1 VKSKIINLLI
11 PNSFRTRVILLTI
24 FASFFTLL
32 VTIILSYGY
41 SKRFLT
47 ETVNNSIKQN
57 ISILNIKLGEAI
69 IYKDIYTMFTIV
81 ESIQNS
87 SDYLKNVY
95 LFDKNMDYITDALA
109 LRKYPE
115 KIEKDNLIRF
125 PITIGDNQ
133 GVAGYIV
140 YEINP
145 DYIVAVAT
153 KDSLKI
159 AISEILTFI
168 FLLIVVIFFTN
179 LLITPMKVL
188 NEHVQKMDLSN
199 LTGDIKLPWYAS
211 KEVRDIAT
219 NLTDISKRLSDAI
232 DKNMEQEK
240 KIMAN
245 AKMASIGMMSSG
257 LAHELKNPAMTVLLL
272 AQTLSKELDEKYLKD
287 TEYLIRETNKIVKI
301 VNEFLAIA
309 KPVSINKSNVKV
321 SEIQKVLEDYIY
333 INYFNNI
340 SMIFINN
347 IQSDSIFTDAE
358 KVIEILI
365 NLINNSFEAAATNI
379 EIVFNEENNYV
390 LIGFRDNGC
399 GIDEQNIDKIFLPF
413 YTTKKTGT
421 GLGLFYIES
430 IINALNGSINVSSND
445 YGTTFLIRL
454 VKE

>member
-1 VKSKIINLLI
+1 MKSKIIKLFI

-32 VTIILSYGY
+32 VTITLSYSY

-57 ISILNIKLGEAI
+57 VSILNIKLGEAI

-81 ESIQNS
+81 ESIQKS
-87 SDYLKNVY
+87 SNYLKNVY
-95 LFDKNMDYITDALA
+95 LFDKDMNYITDALA
-109 LRKYPE
+109 FKQYPE
-115 KIEKDNLIRF
+115 KVNKTNLIRF

-133 GVAGYIV
+133 GVVGYII

-145 DYIVAVAT
+145 DYIVEVAI

-159 AISEILTFI
+159 GVTEILTFI

-179 LLITPMKVL
+179 LLITPMQAL
-188 NEHVQKMDLSN
+188 NEYVQKMDLTN
-199 LTGDIKLPWYAS
+199 LTEDIKLPWYS
-211 KEVRDIAT
+211 SREVRDIAK
-219 NLTDISKRLSDAI
+219 NLTDISKRLADAI

-245 AKMASIGMMSSG
+245 SKMASIGMMSSG

-272 AQTLSKELDEKYLKD
+272 AQTLAKELDERYSKD

-301 VNEFLAIA
+301 VNDFLEIA
-309 KPVSINKSNVKV
+309 KPISIKKSDVKV
-321 SEIQKVLEDYIY
+321 SEIQKVLEDYVY
-333 INYFNNI
+333 INYSNKLELL
-340 SMIFINN
+340 FINN
-347 IQSDSIFTDAE
+347 IQNDSIFTDAE

-365 NLINNSFEAAATNI
+365 NLLNNSFEAAATSI
-379 EIVFNEENNYV
+379 EIVFDEQDSYV